1 MISSSKIIRTPVSES
16 AVFIGERHL
25 DFEMESKAEKQL
37 AVLFPIVSVV
47 TDADGA
53 KLIPIQEVFK
63 IEDVLKKE
71 LEKAH
76 QQGFEKGHRAGLNE
90 GLEEAAKVSRQFDQ
104 AIRDVVQQRE
114 AVLEE
119 AREKVLDLVIEISK
133 KVTFDAIE
141 VDPETTLAMISGV
154 IETLIDRSRL
164 KIKVNPDH
172 HPIVE
177 QNINRFLTN
186 STAIK
191 EIAIEPDPRVRFG
204 GCFIETPTGDIDAR
218 LESQFEVIKE
228 VLVSG
233 DEES

>member
-1 MISSSKIIRTPVSES
+1 MISSSKIIRKPVSGS
-16 AVFIGERHL
+16 AIFIGERHL
-25 DFEMESKAEKQL
+25 DFDVESKAEKHL
-37 AVLFPIVSVV
+37 GVLFPVVSVI

-53 KLIPIQEVFK
+53 KLIPVQEVFK
-63 IEDVLKKE
+63 MEEILKKE

-76 QQGFEKGHRAGLNE
+76 QEGYEQGYQAGLNK
-90 GLEEAAKVSRQFDQ
+90 GLEEATKVSEQFDL
-104 AIRDVVQQRE
+104 AIKDAVGQRE
-114 AVLEE
+114 AILEE
-119 AREKVLDLVIEISK
+119 AREKVLELVIEISR

-141 VDPETTLAMISGV
+141 VDPDTTLTMISGV
-154 IETLIDRSRL
+154 IDTLIDRSRL

-177 QNINRFLTN
+177 QNINRFLKN

-191 EIAIEPDPRVRFG
+191 EISIEPDPRVRYG

-218 LESQFEVIKE
+218 LESQFEVLKE

-233 DEES
+233 DEEQ